1 MQFRYWKSLTL
12 VIFCTFSPHTLSE
25 CSLTTFQN
33 GAIASAEEVNCN
45 FEVLQ
50 SGILATELELDTTN
64 PSRIVWVAKE
74 GGDYTS
80 LAQAVGQLG
89 NFFSST
95 NPDPVLIKIA
105 PGVYQEAPTEIELRG
120 VFIEGSGQGATIL
133 EYTAGDPG
141 ILMTNSR
148 LENGISNLTIRNTAG
163 PAVGISATANTFYD
177 KTESYFRLADVTLE
191 ASSSNPVSAFTAAG
205 PIWIEIRGSQISAQ
219 ATTAGKTVKGISV
232 ENAEAFSMYDSEVW
246 ANGGFVTTG
255 LYSKDTNLV
264 SVSGSAARVSRSLQF
279 LGTYVANVAIANGIQ
294 IEGPV
299 IGAAAHT
306 LQNIQINAASANS
319 SGLGRGIVA
328 ANGARIRV
336 MGSEISTSS
345 GPGSLSYGAVAYGV
359 DPSST
364 NIGSRIDII
373 GGGVSGDKQCISGC
387 RDVCYLGVV
396 IGDGQLTTAECT
408 GLAAP

>member
-1 MQFRYWKSLTL
+1 MQFKHWKKLAL
-12 VIFCTFSPHTLSE
+12 IILCTFSPYTLSE

-33 GAIASAEEVNCN
+33 GAVASAAEVNCN

-50 SGILATELELDTTN
+50 SGILATEIELDTTN
-64 PSRIVWVAKE
+64 PSRILWVAKE

-80 LAQAVGQLG
+80 LAQAVGQLD

-105 PGVYQEAPTEIELRG
+105 PGVYQEAPTTIDITG

-133 EYTAGDPG
+133 EYATSTPG
-141 ILMTNSR
+141 ISITNSR
-148 LENGISNLTIRNTAG
+148 LENGISNLTIRNAAG

-191 ASSSNPVSAFTAAG
+191 ASSSNSVSAFTAAG

-219 ATTAGKTVKGISV
+219 ATTAGKVVKGISV
-232 ENAEAFSMYDSEVW
+232 ENAEAFSMYASEVW

-279 LGTYVANVAIANGIQ
+279 LGTYVANVAFANGIQ

-306 LQNIQINAASANS
+306 LQNIQISAASANS

-336 MGSEISTSS
+336 MGSEISTFS

-373 GGGVSGDKQCISGC
+373 GGGVSGDKQCTSGC

-396 IGDGQLTTAECT
+396 IGDGQLTTADCT
-408 GLAAP
+408 GVAAP